1 MSDVPP
7 PEEQPAGFLA
17 RSARNVAQGATTLAQ
32 GVGAFVTEI
41 TPSLPLLPNAPSAFK
56 APLSDVDDVFGTLP
70 DVDEVFA
77 LPKPWY
83 SKSPALSH
91 FAAEYSRVWDH
102 AMSTTAIPG
111 QPDPTRKALQDAG
124 VFAPADARMRTIT
137 QQFNEMMYQ
146 ALMASQATIM
156 GAAGL
161 AAEVG
166 VPREVVGAALEV
178 FPAGRMTG
186 LPRVAGAPLGAPS
199 PAMGRLLPRG
209 APLDLDVAA
218 DLGVFGRR
226 SSDLTAS
233 ERFAPNAD
241 VSLTV
246 QGRTSEAPIVGE
258 PVAVQGEA
266 PGAFPRPNEP
276 AAVAGDP
283 PVAPGN
289 VRFYHGGSHP
299 GETGGTRWVQEDRAY
314 AEGWARN
321 VNGDVFYVD
330 VPETRLAELG
340 ATKTFDDTGTSQ
352 RAPYAAFDLPND
364 LARQLKPV
372 TPRVS
377 GTPREVAAALD
388 PPLFEA
394 YDNFAAMKV
403 EQLRLI
409 EEEAE
414 ARRSHPTAVA
424 AQQYI
429 DQTLAKVG
437 GVESRLTNA
446 QRQRVAETRDV
457 LYSYLHEDTPA
468 MAFLRQRMQEADEG
482 LRTLGPQVRSAIHDA
497 TEAAHGPEPTVVAPR
512 GIQTTINRLPGGG
525 FEVVVDT
532 PEGVGRLAAVT
543 PEAAVAQEARLK
555 AAYAQRQAILSAK
568 TDAEAGKPLPYRV
581 NNAGNVSVIMDGE
594 RVRLNLT
601 GEERSI
607 LRNAEQRRNASVR
620 AEDVARY
627 DADVQTMLRRGVERL
642 RAEALPLRLEAKPG
656 IAAAA
661 ARLERELVSVG
672 ILSTSD
678 IQRDFV
684 VGFTEANRIR
694 DRMIAKNA
702 DKLRTLY
709 QRNGTISTDMAR
721 KLVLAGRPEAEAK
734 AAARILQ
741 SMYEAHAARFKGEL
755 GSAWDIYQ
763 REGPNVRGPGQRGR
777 VVTEGITLEQPARG
791 KISLADPSD
800 PRAARSLITFFKNA
814 DASTFM
820 HETAHDWLERL
831 LRDATHSKAP
841 QQLIDDVAAVRE
853 WIGMREGEKLSPEDW
868 TRAHEQFAT
877 AFERYLLEGT
887 APSKGLARVF
897 QQFKEWLTSIYQ
909 GGISAGVPIND
920 RIRQVFDRMLVPE
933 REPIIAPERPP
944 PRDPVAEARATPPH
958 LAGQKADE
966 VLAEREAASG
976 QLRAEIVS
984 GRRDA
989 RSRPERTRVS
999 DGGVEDPKAV
1009 FRREAGIGP
1018 DDNVGEGRTVSS
1030 RKSETPTETGDGYGP
1045 ADRPLIDYQGNIR
1058 VENIETADDVR
1069 QVIIDASGERT
1080 GFMEA
1085 RRNVLTDAET
1095 IRLAEERGVDPK
1107 TIDKWEVGQAW
1118 TAEQVIWARTVLRN
1132 SATYVRDLALRVAT
1146 TTDEATL
1153 LDYVQARQTHM
1164 MIQEAVSGATAEAG
1178 RALRAFRFLRAE
1190 GDLAELNRFLK
1201 LDGSKDLT
1209 ELRNEARELSQLAM
1223 PEQINKLLT
1232 RARHIQWSKMGTE
1245 AWINALVSGPH
1256 THLVN
1261 TGTNAGVMLG
1271 APIEAGVA
1279 AAVGRVFRL
1288 FGREQGV
1295 TAAEIIDRAHGI
1307 SMGFVDGLRGAGA
1320 ILRDESKID
1329 IYNPLDYDTRTI
1341 PGIVGQGIRLPG
1353 RFLAAEDKFFKAVA
1367 WQQEINVQARRIA
1380 LSEGLSGDVL
1390 ASRIE
1395 QLRGTPTPEMI
1406 AEAVKFERYQTFQT
1420 ALGRRAQWL
1429 YGLAG
1434 AHPLMRL
1441 VLPFI
1446 RTPVNLLKYSI
1457 ERGPLG
1463 LLSKQ
1468 VWENMTGKN
1477 GAAARDTQISRMLV
1491 GNMVGIGVGYMALN
1505 GLITGGG
1512 PLKDEEQMTLRM
1524 TGWQPYSVRIGDISV
1539 SYRRFDPFSNTIGV
1553 AADLASLAKYW
1564 VSERD
1569 EFGRDFEVNR
1579 FTTLAGM
1586 TIYRNM
1592 IDKLSL
1598 RGVTGLVEATID
1610 YERHGKSF
1618 INGLVGSSV
1627 PGVVGQTARAL
1638 DPFER
1643 ETRSAWEAFQAR
1655 LPWMREDL
1663 MPKRDRWG
1671 EPFIAG
1677 AIGPL
1682 QLKMVNEDPVN
1693 RTLLELGVN
1702 VDQPRRQIG
1711 GVDLTSRQYDDYTR
1725 ISGRLAKTMLDGII
1739 SPQFRS
1745 MPSSAQIDTIKSIV
1759 NQARA
1764 MARAEVGIGSLGT
1777 EDDIIEKGLDLR
1789 LRVLETGH

>member
-1 MSDVPP
+1 MSELPPLVP
-7 PEEQPAGFLA
+7 PEEDVPVNPLA
-17 RSARNVAQGATTLAQ
+17 ERSGRGIASAAAAAATAL
-32 GVGAFVTEI
+32 V
-41 TPSLPLLPNAPSAFK
+41 PSLPLLPNAPSAFK
-56 APLSDVDDVFGTLP
+56 GPLPDVDEVFGKLP

-77 LPKPWY
+77 PPKPWY

-91 FAAEYSRVWDH
+91 FAAEYSRVWDQ
-102 AMSTTAIPG
+102 AMSTTAMPG
-111 QPDPTRKALQDAG
+111 EPVPTRKALQDAG

-137 QQFNEMMYQ
+137 QQFNEMLYQ
-146 ALMASQATIM
+146 AIMASQAAIM
-156 GAAGL
+156 GAAG
-161 AAEVG
+161 AAVELG
-166 VPREVVGAALEV
+166 VPREAVGAVLEV
-178 FPAGRMTG
+178 FPAGRLTG
-186 LPRVAGAPLGAPS
+186 LPLRGGAPLGAPS
-199 PAMGRLLPRG
+199 PTMGRLLPRG

-246 QGRTSEAPIVGE
+246 QGRTAEAPIVGE

-266 PGAFPRPNEP
+266 PGAFPRPLEP
-276 AAVAGDP
+276 TIAG
-283 PVAPGN
+283 
-289 VRFYHGGSHP
+289 
-299 GETGGTRWVQEDRAY
+299 
-314 AEGWARN
+314 
-321 VNGDVFYVD
+321 
-330 VPETRLAELG
+330 
-340 ATKTFDDTGTSQ
+340 
-352 RAPYAAFDLPND
+352 
-364 LARQLKPV
+364 
-372 TPRVS
+372 

-394 YDNFAAMKV
+394 YDNFAAMKA

-409 EEEAE
+409 DEEAE
-414 ARRSHPTAVA
+414 ARRSHPTAMA
-424 AQQYI
+424 AQEYI

-446 QRQRVAETRDV
+446 QSGRLAETREALD
-457 LYSYLHEDTPA
+457 SYLHEDTPA
-468 MAFLRQRMQEADEG
+468 MAFLRQRMSEADEG
-482 LRTLGPQVRSAIHDA
+482 LRTLGPKVGNAIRDA
-497 TEAAHGPEPTVVAPR
+497 TEAAHGPEPTVVAPQ
-512 GIQTTINRLPGGG
+512 GVQTTINRLPGGG

-543 PEAAVAQEARLK
+543 PEAAAAQEARLRVAYNQR
-555 AAYAQRQAILSAK
+555 AAIQAAK
-568 TDAEAGKPLPYRV
+568 TDAEAGRPLPYRI
-581 NNAGNVSVIMDGE
+581 NQSGRVSVIMDGE
-594 RVRLNLT
+594 RVRLDLT
-601 GEERSI
+601 PEERAH
-607 LRNAEQRRNASVR
+607 LRTAEHKRNLANR
-620 AEDVARY
+620 AEDVARH
-627 DADVQTMLRRGVERL
+627 DADVQAILRRGVERL
-642 RAEALPLRLEAKPG
+642 RVEALPIRLEEKPG
-656 IAAAA
+656 IAAAS
-661 ARLERELVSVG
+661 ARLERELTSTG
-672 ILSTSD
+672 NLSTSD
-678 IQRDFV
+678 IQREFA
-684 VGFTEANRIR
+684 VGFTDANRIR

-702 DKLRTLY
+702 EKLRTLY
-709 QRNGTISTDMAR
+709 QRNGTISTDAVQ
-721 KLVLAGRPEAEAK
+721 KLMLAGRPEAEAK

-741 SMYEAHAARFKGEL
+741 SMYEAHAARFRGEL

-763 REGPNVRGPGQRGR
+763 REAPNVRGPGQRGTAR
-777 VVTEGITLEQPARG
+777 ETGVTLEQPARG
-791 KISLADPSD
+791 KIRLADPSD

-820 HETAHDWLERL
+820 HETGHDWLERL
-831 LRDATHSKAP
+831 MRDAGHSRAP
-841 QQLIDDVAAVRE
+841 RDLVEDVAAIRE
-853 WIGMREGEKLSPEDW
+853 WLGVREGEPIPVH
-868 TRAHEQFAT
+868 AHEQFASG
-877 AFERYLLEGT
+877 FERYLLEGT

-909 GGISAGVPIND
+909 GGIQAGVPIND

-933 REPIIAPERPP
+933 REPVIAPERPP

-958 LAGQKADE
+958 LAAQKADD
-966 VLAEREAASG
+966 VLAEREAASR
-976 QLRAEIVS
+976 QLRAEIAD

-989 RSRPERTRVS
+989 RRGEPRTRVS
-999 DGGVEDPKAV
+999 DGGAEDPKAV

-1030 RKSETPTETGDGYGP
+1030 RKSETPSETGDGYGP
-1045 ADRPLIDYQGNIR
+1045 ADRPLIDYEGNIR

-1069 QVIIDASGERT
+1069 QVIIDASGERS

-1085 RRNVLTDAET
+1085 RRNILTDAET
-1095 IRLAEERGVDPK
+1095 IRLAEDLGVDPK
-1107 TIDKWEVGQAW
+1107 LIDKWVVGQAW
-1118 TAEQVIWARTVLRN
+1118 TAEQVMFARKVLRE
-1132 SATYVRDLALRVAT
+1132 SATYVRDLALKLAT
-1146 TTDEATL
+1146 KADETTM

-1190 GDLAELNRFLK
+1190 GDLVELNRVLK
-1201 LDGSKDLT
+1201 TEGGKDLVA
-1209 ELRNEARELSQLAM
+1209 LREEARELSQLAM
-1223 PEQINKLLT
+1223 PEQINRYLS
-1232 RARHIQWSKMGTE
+1232 RMRDARWSKMATE

-1295 TAAEIIDRAHGI
+1295 TAAEMIDRAHGI
-1307 SMGFVDGLRGAGA
+1307 SMGFIDGLRGAGA

-1329 IYNPLDYDTRTI
+1329 IYSPLDVESRAI
-1341 PGIVGQGIRLPG
+1341 PGIAGKIVRTPG

-1380 LSEGLSGDVL
+1380 LSEGLSGDIL

-1395 QLRGTPTPEMI
+1395 ELRGTPTPEMI
-1406 AEAVKFERYQTFQT
+1406 SEAVKFERYQTFQT
-1420 ALGRRAQWL
+1420 ALGSKSQWL
-1429 YGLAG
+1429 LSLA
-1434 AHPLMRL
+1434 AVHPLMRL
-1441 VLPFI
+1441 VLPFV

-1477 GAAARDTQISRMLV
+1477 GAVARDTQISRMLV

-1512 PLKDEEQMTLRM
+1512 PIKNEEVMTLRM
-1524 TGWQPYSVRIGDISV
+1524 TGWEPNAARIGDLSIS
-1539 SYRRFDPFSNTIGV
+1539 YKRFDPFSNTVGV
-1553 AADLASLAKYW
+1553 AADLAMLAKYW
-1564 VSERD
+1564 VTEKD
-1569 EFGRDFEVNR
+1569 EFGREFDADR
-1579 FTTLAGM
+1579 FATLAGV

-1598 RGVTGLVEATID
+1598 RGITGLVEAVID

-1618 INGLVGSSV
+1618 INGLAGSAV
-1627 PGVVGQTARAL
+1627 PGIVAQSARAL
-1638 DPFER
+1638 DPLDR
-1643 ETRSAWEAFQAR
+1643 EVRSLGESFR
-1655 LPWMREDL
+1655 SRIPWMREDL

-1671 EPFIAG
+1671 EPFIPG

-1711 GVDLTSRQYDDYTR
+1711 GVDLTSRQYDDYSR
-1725 ISGRLAKTMLDGII
+1725 VSGRLAKTMLDGII
-1739 SPQFRS
+1739 GPQFRS
-1745 MPSSAQIDTIKSIV
+1745 MLPGAQIDTIKSIV

-1764 MARAEVGIGSLGT
+1764 MARAELQIGNLGT
-1777 EDDIIEKGLDLR
+1777 EDDIVEKGQDLR

>member
-1 MSDVPP
+1 MSDQP

-32 GVGAFVTEI
+32 GAAAFVTEI
-41 TPSLPLLPNAPSAFK
+41 TPSLPLLPNAPSAF
-56 APLSDVDDVFGTLP
+56 APPLP
-70 DVDEVFA
+70 DVDEVFGKLPDVDEFFA
-77 LPKPWY
+77 PPKPWY

-91 FAAEYSRVWDH
+91 FAAEYSRVWDQ
-102 AMSTTAIPG
+102 AMSTTAMPG
-111 QPDPTRKALQDAG
+111 QPVPARKALQDAG
-124 VFAPADARMRTIT
+124 VFAQADARVRTIT

-146 ALMASQATIM
+146 AIMASQATIM

-161 AAEVG
+161 AVEVG
-166 VPREVVGAALEV
+166 VPREAVGAALEV
-178 FPAGRMTG
+178 FPAGRLTG

-218 DLGVFGRR
+218 ELGVFGRR

-246 QGRTSEAPIVGE
+246 QGRTAEAPIVGE

-266 PGAFPRPNEP
+266 PGAFPHPTEP
-276 AAVAGDP
+276 TVAG
-283 PVAPGN
+283 
-289 VRFYHGGSHP
+289 
-299 GETGGTRWVQEDRAY
+299 
-314 AEGWARN
+314 
-321 VNGDVFYVD
+321 
-330 VPETRLAELG
+330 
-340 ATKTFDDTGTSQ
+340 
-352 RAPYAAFDLPND
+352 
-364 LARQLKPV
+364 
-372 TPRVS
+372 
-377 GTPREVAAALD
+377 GTPREVATALD

-394 YDNFAAMKV
+394 YDNWAAVKA

-409 EEEAE
+409 DEEAE
-414 ARRSHPTAVA
+414 ARRNHPTAVA
-424 AQQYI
+424 AQDYI

-437 GVESRLTNA
+437 GLESRLTNA
-446 QRQRVAETRDV
+446 QRTRITETREALD
-457 LYSYLHEDTPA
+457 SYLHEDTPA
-468 MAFLRQRMQEADEG
+468 MAFLRQRLTEADEG
-482 LRTLGPQVRSAIHDA
+482 LRTLGPRVGAAIRDA
-497 TEAAHGPEPTVVAPR
+497 TEAVHGPEPSVVAPR
-512 GIQTTINRLPGGG
+512 GVQTTINRLPGGG

-543 PEAAVAQEARLK
+543 PEAAAAQEARLK
-555 AAYAQRQAILSAK
+555 AAYAQRQAILNAK
-568 TDAEAGKPLPYRV
+568 TDAEAGKLLPYHVSSSGR
-581 NNAGNVSVIMDGE
+581 VSVAMDGE
-594 RVRLNLT
+594 RVRLDLT
-601 GEERSI
+601 PEERSA
-607 LRNAEQRRNASVR
+607 LRAAERRRDTSNR
-620 AEDVARY
+620 AEDVARH
-627 DADVQTMLRRGVERL
+627 DADVQAILRRGVGRL
-642 RAEALPLRLEAKPG
+642 RAEALPIRLEEKPG

-661 ARLERELVSVG
+661 DRLERELTSTG
-672 ILSTSD
+672 NLSTSD
-678 IQRDFV
+678 IQRDFA
-684 VGFTEANRIR
+684 VGFTEANYIR

-702 DKLRTLY
+702 EKLRTLY
-709 QRNGTISTDMAR
+709 QRNGTISTDAAQ
-721 KLVLAGRPEAEAK
+721 KLMVAGRPEAEAK

-741 SMYEAHAARFKGEL
+741 SMYEAHAARFRGEL

-763 REGPNVRGPGQRGR
+763 REAPNVRGPGQRGTAR
-777 VVTEGITLEQPARG
+777 ETGITLEQPARG
-791 KISLADPSD
+791 KIRLADPSD

-820 HETAHDWLERL
+820 HETGHDWLERL
-831 LRDATHSKAP
+831 FRDATHGKAP
-841 QQLIDDVAAVRE
+841 RDLVEDVAAIRE
-853 WIGMREGEKLSPEDW
+853 WLGVREGEPIPVH
-868 TRAHEQFAT
+868 AHEQFASG
-877 AFERYLLEGT
+877 FERYLLEGT

-897 QQFKEWLTSIYQ
+897 QQFKEWLTSIYR
-909 GGISAGVPIND
+909 GGIQAGVPIND
-920 RIRQVFDRMLVPE
+920 RIRSVFDRMLVPE
-933 REPIIAPERPP
+933 REPIIAPERPTP
-944 PRDPVAEARATPPH
+944 VDPAVQARATPPH
-958 LAGQKADE
+958 LAGQKADD
-966 VLAEREAASG
+966 VLAEREAAST
-976 QLRAEIVS
+976 QLRAEILD

-989 RSRPERTRVS
+989 RRGPARTRVS
-999 DGGVEDPKAV
+999 AGGAEDPKAV

-1030 RKSETPTETGDGYGP
+1030 RKSETPSETGDGYGP
-1045 ADRPLIDYQGNIR
+1045 ADRPLIDYEGNIR

-1107 TIDKWEVGQAW
+1107 TIDKWVVGQAW
-1118 TAEQVIWARTVLRN
+1118 TAEQVVWARTVLRN
-1132 SATYVRDLALRVAT
+1132 SATYVRDLALRLSTKA
-1146 TTDEATL
+1146 DETTL
-1153 LDYVQARQTHM
+1153 LDYAQARQTHM

-1190 GDLAELNRFLK
+1190 GDL
-1201 LDGSKDLT
+1201 T
-1209 ELRNEARELSQLAM
+1209 ELSRFIKNDSKKTLEELRDEARELSQLAM
-1223 PEQINKLLT
+1223 PEQINKYLT
-1232 RARHIQWSKMGTE
+1232 RMRNAQWAKMGTE

-1261 TGTNAGVMLG
+1261 IGTNFGVMVG
-1271 APIEAGVA
+1271 APLEAGVA

-1295 TAAEIIDRAHGI
+1295 VARDMIDRAHGI

-1341 PGIVGQGIRLPG
+1341 PGIAGKIVRTPG

-1367 WQQEINVQARRIA
+1367 WQQEINVQAARIA
-1380 LSEGLSGDVL
+1380 RSEGLTGDAL
-1390 ASRIE
+1390 ASRVE
-1395 QLRGTPTPEMI
+1395 QLRGTPTPEML

-1420 ALGRRAQWL
+1420 ALGSKAQWL

-1468 VWENMTGKN
+1468 VWENMIGKN
-1477 GAAARDTQISRMLV
+1477 GAVARDTQISKMLV
-1491 GNMVGIGVGYMALN
+1491 GNMVGIGVGYLALN
-1505 GLITGGG
+1505 GFITGGG
-1512 PLKDEEQMTLRM
+1512 PLKDEEVMTLRM

-1564 VSERD
+1564 VSEKD
-1569 EFGRDFEVNR
+1569 EFGRDFEAER

-1598 RGVTGLVEATID
+1598 RGVTGLVEAAMD

-1618 INGLVGSSV
+1618 INGLVGSAV
-1627 PGVVGQTARAL
+1627 PGIVGQGARML

-1643 ETRSAWEAFQAR
+1643 ETRSAWESFQSR
-1655 LPWMREDL
+1655 IPWMREDL

-1682 QLKMVNEDPVN
+1682 QMKMVAEDPVN

-1711 GVDLTSRQYDDYTR
+1711 GVDLTPRQYDDYSR
-1725 ISGRLAKTMLDGII
+1725 VSGRLAKTMLDGII

-1745 MPSSAQIDTIKSIV
+1745 MPPGAQIDTIKSIV

-1764 MARAEVGIGSLGT
+1764 MGRAEVGIGSIDT
-1777 EDDIIEKGLDLR
+1777 EDDIIQKGVDLR
-1789 LRVLETGH
+1789 MRVLETGH